1 MIRRT
6 PSSTRPDT
14 VFPYTT
20 LIRSGQVARVKGGQF
35 VEEVASLLV
44 VLGNGD
50 SRGSKESVVR
60 RLKVSDVAD
69 PGLHGP
75 QRDRLRQFAAIKGD
89 PLGFAEDALNLI
101 LRTTLRQR
109 GDRPV
114 ARGAGEE
121 RVDLEIGRASC
132 RERGGRYG

>member
-1 MIRRT
+1 MIRR
-6 PSSTRPDT
+6 PPRSTRTDT
-14 VFPYTT
+14 LFPYTT
-20 LIRSGQVARVKGGQF
+20 LFRS
-35 VEEVASLLV
+35 
-44 VLGNGD
+44 
-50 SRGSKESVVR
+50 ESVVR

-101 LRTTLRQR
+101 LRPTLRQR

-121 RVDLEIGRASC
+121 RVDIAGACLGDPEPGQNGKATW
-132 RERGGRYG
+132 RERVCQCV